1 MKKIIFVIF
10 LLITLIAC
18 TQETWK
24 ESEIFESGGYEMI
37 GEEGKIG
44 FIYDSEVTKFY
55 PDKEQKYM
63 WHLWGKERLSGKT
76 AFKVVATSKE
86 KEEIIILEGELGG
99 PNNGA
104 DAHTPSMLKLPEPG
118 MWKLDAYVEEEL
130 FGTIF
135 VEVHEE

>member
-1 MKKIIFVIF
+1 MKKVIFVIF
-10 LLITLIAC
+10 LSITLIAC

-24 ESEIFESGGYEMI
+24 ESEIFKSGGYEMI
-37 GEEGKIG
+37 GEQGKIG
-44 FIYDSEVTKFY
+44 FI
-55 PDKEQKYM
+55 

-76 AFKVVATSKE
+76 AFKVIATSKE
-86 KEEIIILEGELGG
+86 KEEITIFEGELGG

-104 DAHTPSMLKLPEPG
+104 DAHIPSMLKLPAPG

-135 VEVHEE
+135 VKVHEE